1 MSEIHILDEKTIDQ
15 IAAGEVVDRPVNVV
29 KELVENAIDSGAD
42 SINVEIKEGGIKLI
56 RVSDNGIGIP
66 KSEIKKAFLRHA
78 TSKIIDAND
87 LLSISSLGF
96 RGEALS
102 SICAVSSVEVITK
115 EKQNLTGLR
124 YVIEGSK
131 EIELSDIGAPD
142 GTTIIVRDLFFNVP
156 VRKKFLK
163 SPATEGGYIAEMMEH
178 LALSHPEIAIN
189 FIMNGRVIFS
199 TSGSNDIKEVIYRI
213 YGKDI
218 KDRLLS
224 INTSNEYITINGF
237 ILKPEINKS
246 NRSFENFFI
255 NGRYVQCDIVS
266 KAVEEGYK
274 NFLMQ
279 HKFPFVFLYLSI
291 NPKDIDVNVHPS
303 KMMIRLNNQEKIY
316 GIIVEL
322 IKNTLSQTEL
332 IPEIL
337 LEKEKND
344 SVIMPKIEPF
354 ETTRKNMESNSAPL
368 KIKRPVFE
376 DFVEIIHTENPSN
389 ITHDLD
395 KKNTSDS
402 SVTFDDSTESL
413 KRNIIIS
420 SETDTSNN
428 NSYDVYSDDNISDN
442 LDRTDIDYQTNEQM
456 NLFNDKFLSEN
467 SKEHYQILGQI
478 FKTYWLI
485 AFEDKLYFMDQHAAH
500 EKVKYE
506 SLIHN
511 LKNKTISTQQLNPP
525 IIVSLSPKEEA
536 VISENL
542 IYFEKLGFE
551 IEDFGLGSVAIR
563 GIPTDLYGCDE
574 NTFFREILDELM
586 ENSSKRNPDVILD
599 KLASMACKAAVKGN
613 SKMSVPEVKALLDQ
627 LLTLDNPYNC
637 PHGRPTIFS
646 MSKYEIE
653 KKFKRITD

>member
-279 HKFPFVFLYLSI
+279 HKFPFVFLYLTI

-316 GIIVEL
+316 GIIVDL
-322 IKNTLSQTEL
+322 IKNTLSQAEL
-332 IPEIL
+332 IPELL

-344 SVIMPKIEPF
+344 SVIIPKIEPF
-354 ETTRKNMESNSAPL
+354 ETTRKNKESNSAPL

-376 DFVEIIHTENPSN
+376 DFVEIVHTENPN
-389 ITHDLD
+389 NTILNLD
-395 KKNTSDS
+395 KKNTSDN
-402 SVTFDDSTESL
+402 SVTFEASTESL
-413 KRNIIIS
+413 EGKNIIS
-420 SETDTSNN
+420 SESDTSNN

-442 LDRTDIDYQTNEQM
+442 LDRTDIDNQTNEQM
-456 NLFNDKFLSEN
+456 NLFNDKFLSES
-467 SKEHYQILGQI
+467 SKENYQILGQI

-536 VISENL
+536 VISENI

-563 GIPTDLYGCDE
+563 GIPTDLYGCNE

-586 ENSSKRNPDVILD
+586 ENTSKRNPDVILD
-599 KLASMACKAAVKGN
+599 KLAAMACKAAVKGN

>member
-279 HKFPFVFLYLSI
+279 HKFPFVFLYLTI

-316 GIIVEL
+316 GIIVDL
-322 IKNTLSQTEL
+322 IKNTLSQAEL
-332 IPEIL
+332 IPELL

-344 SVIMPKIEPF
+344 SVIIPKIEPF

-389 ITHDLD
+389 ITHNLD
-395 KKNTSDS
+395 KKNTSDN

-413 KRNIIIS
+413 EGKNIIS
-420 SETDTSNN
+420 SESDTSNN
-428 NSYDVYSDDNISDN
+428 NSYDVYSDDNISDK
-442 LDRTDIDYQTNEQM
+442 LDRTDINYQTNEQM
-456 NLFNDKFLSEN
+456 NLFNDKFLSES
-467 SKEHYQILGQI
+467 SKENYQILGQI

-536 VISENL
+536 VISENI

-563 GIPTDLYGCDE
+563 GIPTDLYGCNE

-586 ENSSKRNPDVILD
+586 ENTSKRNPDVILD

>member
-279 HKFPFVFLYLSI
+279 HKFPFVFLYLTI

-389 ITHDLD
+389 ITHNLD

-428 NSYDVYSDDNISDN
+428 NSYDVYSDDNISDKSV
-442 LDRTDIDYQTNEQM
+442 RTDINSQTTEQM

-586 ENSSKRNPDVILD
+586 ENTSKRNPDVILD